1 MADDGAPKSAYEL
14 AMERLRR
21 KDAEEGV
28 TTRKL
33 TDEEKAAIAEV
44 RSLYDSKI
52 AEQEILQAAAM
63 KQLWGADPAEIAEVD
78 RRFRREK
85 ERLASDRD
93 AKIEKIRRG
102 EAQISTYRCLDSF
115 HPPYL
120 QFATLKG
127 DKMRST
133 TRLLVGAAF
142 VIGFALGWAVKGDPV
157 VVGAQAPAKPFMMQR
172 VYTGTDGLSHVENIE
187 L

>member
-1 MADDGAPKSAYEL
+1 L
-14 AMERLRR
+14 AMERLRK

-52 AEQEILQAAAM
+52 AEHEILQAAAM

-85 ERLASDRD
+85 ERLASERD
-93 AKIEKIRRG
+93 TRVEKIRRG
-102 EAQISTYRCLDSF
+102 ES
-115 HPPYL
+115 
-120 QFATLKG
+120 
-127 DKMRST
+127 
-133 TRLLVGAAF
+133 
-142 VIGFALGWAVKGDPV
+142 
-157 VVGAQAPAKPFMMQR
+157 
-172 VYTGTDGLSHVENIE
+172 
-187 L
+187 